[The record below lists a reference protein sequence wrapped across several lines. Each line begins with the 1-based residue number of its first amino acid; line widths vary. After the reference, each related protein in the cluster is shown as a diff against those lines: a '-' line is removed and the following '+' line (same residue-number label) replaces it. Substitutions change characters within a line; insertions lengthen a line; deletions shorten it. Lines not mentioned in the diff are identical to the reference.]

1 MKITTFNPFI
11 STSHADE
18 TIRLFE
24 ELGFERTHTK
34 VGIEIAERDD
44 TVIRMKDAN
53 GFHLDILQPEGE
65 LPRDLVGIRVNV
77 DNFDEAYE
85 LLKERGFR
93 NAHGDETVST
103 ASSRAAMMISPSGFS
118 ICIVK
123 HIIEKK

>member
-24 ELGFERTHTK
+24 ELGFERTHKK
-34 VGIEIAERDD
+34 VGIEI
-44 TVIRMKDAN
+44 AN

-65 LPRDLVGIRVNV
+65 LPRDMVGIRVNV

-85 LLKERGFR
+85 MLKERGFR
-93 NAHGDETVST
+93 NAYGDETVST
-103 ASSRAAMMISPSGFS
+103 ASSKAAMMISPSGFS

>member
-11 STSHADE
+11 TTSHVDE

-24 ELGFERTHTK
+24 ALGFERTHTK

-65 LPRDLVGIRVNV
+65 LPRDMVGIRVNV

-85 LLKERGFR
+85 ILKKHGFTNTRGDGSIQTTS
-93 NAHGDETVST
+93 AK
-103 ASSRAAMMISPSGFS
+103 AATMVSPSGFRIS
-118 ICIVK
+118 L
-123 HIIEKK
+123 IEHFKK